1 MNFAIV
7 FSPNAEK
14 DLQEICEYYK
24 NISSKINEKFL
35 ENVEIRLKKLSIT
48 PLAATIRYANIRCTR
63 IKKFPYLI
71 HYYLNEQNNAIVI
84 LRIFSTHQKPLWNKA

>member
-35 ENVEIRLKKLSIT
+35 ENVEIRQK
-48 PLAATIRYANIRCTR
+48 NC
-63 IKKFPYLI
+63 LI
-71 HYYLNEQNNAIVI
+71 LPWQQQ
-84 LRIFSTHQKPLWNKA
+84 LDMQIFDVLV